1 MLQLTFCDFVSLV
14 TVDALQLRCLV
25 HIHPVTLPVPF
36 CALIRFVT
44 VTLEPEPCLAT
55 CMFSTYRT
63 RFMKCS
69 FALLRT
75 VPMQLHPVA

>member
-14 TVDALQLRCLV
+14 TLDALQLRCLV
-25 HIHPVTLPVPF
+25 HIHPVTLPF

-44 VTLEPEPCLAT
+44 VTLEPEPCSAT

-63 RFMKCS
+63 CCMKCS

-75 VPMQLHPVA
+75 VPK